1 MNKKL
6 KRQLDT
12 TLWHLTGCYNWA
24 IKTIEARKN
33 AGQPYSEFDILN
45 LLSGHS
51 KKSGVSSRALAGA
64 VNDAFGAWQKCWSK
78 QNGKPRLKGAR
89 NKLNSI
95 QFRGDCKFNDKE
107 FILKVPG
114 FGRVRFH
121 GLTRGFPSGKLASTV
136 RLVRKA
142 SGWYAVIL
150 FNSEHQQVVLATNS
164 KIGIDTGFKNLI
176 ITSDGQK
183 FKHPRELEASAS
195 QLARVQRGRG
205 KNRAAILQERISNQR
220 KDRNHKIS
228 HEIVRDNSE
237 IYITKDNLRAQAS
250 KFGKSIASSGI
261 GQLRSFIFYKG
272 SSCDRKVVFVDSKN
286 STLSCS
292 NCGDHTGPTGLK
304 NLNVR
309 NWECATCG
317 VAHDRDINA
326 AINILNSG
334 TRYVLEASKDEVSG
348 VKDAAKQLKKSGL
361 SSKNYP
367 GRVVS

>member
-1 MNKKL
+1 VIARHVKLKMNKKL
-6 KRQLDT
+6 KKQLERH
-12 TLWHLTGCYNWA
+12 LWHLTGCYNWA
-24 IKTIEARKN
+24 IKTIEARKD

-78 QNGKPRLKGAR
+78 QNGKPRLKGER

-95 QFRGDCKFNDKE
+95 QFRGDCHLYSDTNEIKLPN
-107 FILKVPG
+107 

-121 GLTRGFPSGKLASTV
+121 RLTRGFPSGKLASTV
-136 RLVRKA
+136 RLVKKA

-150 FNSEHQQVVLATNS
+150 FNSEHTQALISTSASV
-164 KIGIDTGFKNLI
+164 GIDTGFKNLI

-183 FKHPRELEASAS
+183 FEHPRELEASAS
-195 QLARVQRGRG
+195 QLARVQRGNSKKKTAR
-205 KNRAAILQERISNQR
+205 LQERISNRR

-228 HEIVRDNSE
+228 HEIVKNYAN
-237 IYITKDNLRAQAS
+237 IFITNDNLKGQA
-250 KFGKSIASSGI
+250 KVFGKSIASSGI
-261 GQLRSFIFYKG
+261 GQLRHMIFYKG
-272 SSCDRKVVFVDSKN
+272 SSCGRKVIFVASKN

-292 NCGDHTGPTGLK
+292 NCGGHTGPTGLK

-326 AINILNSG
+326 AINTLNSG
-334 TRYVLEASKDEVSG
+334 ARYALESSKDGVSR
-348 VKDAAKQLKKSGL
+348 VKDAGNSWKSL
-361 SSKNYP
+361 D
-367 GRVVS
+367 